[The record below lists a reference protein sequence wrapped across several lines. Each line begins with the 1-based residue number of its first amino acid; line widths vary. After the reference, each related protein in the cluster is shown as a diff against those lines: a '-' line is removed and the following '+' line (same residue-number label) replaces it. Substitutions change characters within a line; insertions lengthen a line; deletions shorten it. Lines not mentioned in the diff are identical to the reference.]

1 MKYFKNAS
9 GLLVVI
15 IFALQANQEL
25 AAQTDYW
32 AVFSK
37 TRFEVRYSEKAQEY
51 LNFPIFPAEV
61 KALESKV
68 ISVEGYYLPV
78 DVVGEA
84 YVIISKYPYSQ
95 CFFCGGAGPETIAEV
110 SFKTKPPK
118 FSADQ
123 YIRVRGKLKLN
134 TDDIDRTNFLIQD
147 AELIQK

>member
-1 MKYFKNAS
+1 MKYFKKFS
-9 GLLVVI
+9 GLFIVTFLTLVS
-15 IFALQANQEL
+15 NQKL

-134 TDDIDRTNFLIQD
+134 TDDIDRTNFLIQE
-147 AELIQK
+147 AELIEK

>member
-9 GLLVVI
+9 GLLVVV
-15 IFALQANQEL
+15 IFALQVNQKL

-134 TDDIDRTNFLIQD
+134 TDDIDRTNFLIQE
-147 AELIQK
+147 AELIEK

>member
-1 MKYFKNAS
+1 MMLR
-9 GLLVVI
+9 LLLFIVLI
-15 IFALQANQEL
+15 PGISK
-25 AAQTDYW
+25 AQTDYW

-37 TRFEVRYSEKAQEY
+37 TRFEVKYSEKAQEY
-51 LNFPIFPAEV
+51 LNFPVFPAEV
-61 KALESKV
+61 KALEGKV

-118 FSADQ
+118 FTADQ
-123 YIRVRGKLKLN
+123 YIRVKGKLKLN
-134 TDDIDRTNFLIQD
+134 LDDIDRTNFILQE

>member
-9 GLLVVI
+9 GLLVVV
-15 IFALQANQEL
+15 IFALQVNQKL

-147 AELIQK
+147 AELIVK

>member
-1 MKYFKNAS
+1 MMLR
-9 GLLVVI
+9 LLFLFI
-15 IFALQANQEL
+15 LLMPGISI
-25 AAQTDYW
+25 AQTDYW

-37 TRFEVRYSEKAQEY
+37 TRFEVKYSEKAQEY
-51 LNFPIFPAEV
+51 LNFPVFPAEV
-61 KALESKV
+61 KALEGKV

-118 FSADQ
+118 FTADQ
-123 YIRVRGKLKLN
+123 YIRVKGKLKLN
-134 TDDIDRTNFLIQD
+134 LDDIDRTNFILQE

>member
-1 MKYFKNAS
+1 MKSFIISSWLFLLLFS
-9 GLLVVI
+9 GLTE
-15 IFALQANQEL
+15 NQKL

-37 TRFEVRYSEKAQEY
+37 TKFEVRYSEKAQEY
-51 LNFPIFPAEV
+51 LNFPLFPAEV
-61 KALESKV
+61 KALEGKV

-123 YIRVRGKLKLN
+123 YIRVKGKLKLN

-147 AELIQK
+147 AELIEK

>member
-1 MKYFKNAS
+1 MMLR
-9 GLLVVI
+9 LLFLFI
-15 IFALQANQEL
+15 LLIPGISN
-25 AAQTDYW
+25 AQTDYW

-37 TRFEVRYSEKAQEY
+37 TRFEVKYSEKAQEY
-51 LNFPIFPAEV
+51 LNFPVFPAEV
-61 KALESKV
+61 KALEGKV

-84 YVIISKYPYSQ
+84 YVILSKYPYSQ

-118 FSADQ
+118 FTADQ
-123 YIRVRGKLKLN
+123 YIRVKGKLKLN
-134 TDDIDRTNFLIQD
+134 LDDIDRTNFILQE